1 MFTIFIPE
9 ITTTVTVETN
19 TNSLDEGINLI
30 NGSDVLS
37 SCFGDIIEHLQAKK
51 EELESLKD
59 PLALAVSENLSS
71 HQSQIISMKHK
82 KTGMMMNSVDIT
94 HDGDGVYLVGN
105 TVSSVDGFP
114 YPLAIEQGTKAHWIS
129 PVTFHALHWVEGGQ
143 DRFSKG
149 HMVSGI
155 EADPYVEDSIN
166 MTESSVEGI
175 VNEYINQLLGD

>member
-1 MFTIFIPE
+1 MFVPE
-9 ITTTVTVETN
+9 ITTTVAVEAN
-19 TNSLDEGINLI
+19 TDAIDESINLI

-37 SCFGDIIEHLQAKK
+37 QCFGDIVEHLQSKK
-51 EELESLKD
+51 QELNEAKD

-82 KTGMMMNSVDIT
+82 KSGMMMNSVDIM

-105 TVSSVDGFP
+105 TASSVDGFP
-114 YPLAIEQGTKAHWIS
+114 YPLAIEQGTKAHWVAPI
-129 PVTFHALHWVEGGQ
+129 TFHALHWREGGE

-155 EADPYVEDSIN
+155 EADPYVEYSIN
-166 MTESSVEGI
+166 MTESTVEGI
-175 VNEYINQLLGD
+175 VNEYINKILGD